1 MNKRFHAFLLA
12 ALMVISLVPS
22 AIFAEDIT
30 TIGDLATLKEFRDSV
45 NAGNTYSGKTV
56 TLTADIDLNNEEWT
70 PIGNSSNKFQG
81 VFDGGNHTISNL
93 KIDQSAKSDIGFF
106 GFTTNGEIKNL
117 TIRNA
122 KIAGYLDV
130 GVVAGTP
137 YTSKYTNI
145 KVTGHVEV
153 DGFAYVGAVGGKN
166 AYANWTDV
174 TVDVDSTSYVAANSV
189 EGSTAYRTYVGGVIG
204 FIGEGGHSFTN
215 ISSNI
220 TVIGSTIDVG
230 GIAGIAHYGNK
241 FNNVSCSGK
250 VVLTEGEDMGD
261 ALEVGGIAGTWHN
274 GGSDVTFTGCS
285 FTGSIEATYEEN
297 GVKYTLTEDDMA
309 NDGLTGYAYSPSNF
323 ENGTLKVDGKD
334 EWKDKVVAKVGDTE
348 YTLPELSDAIAAAK
362 ADGKT
367 VEMKETIKVPSG
379 VTFGDVAVE
388 LPQGV
393 NLKTSEKNLNVV
405 DEQGNKLTAT
415 GSGYVNTVIPPVY
428 PAYAGPVMNW
438 VKVNTADNGVVK
450 SGPLAASAG
459 ATVTLYPKAA
469 EGFVLDTIEVL
480 DAEGNA
486 VALDGLKFAIPAGG
500 VTVNATFKAAQ

>member
-1 MNKRFHAFLLA
+1 MNKRISAFLLA

-30 TIGDLATLKEFRDSV
+30 TINDLATLKAFRDSV

-56 TLTADIDLNNEEWT
+56 TLTADIDLNNENWT
-70 PIGNSSNKFQG
+70 PIGNSDNKFLG

-93 KIDQSAKSDIGFF
+93 KIETQSSYAGLF
-106 GFTTNGEIKNL
+106 GYTSNGELKNL
-117 TIRNA
+117 TLHNVDIDARLGVGA
-122 KIAGYLDV
+122 LAGC
-130 GVVAGTP
+130 P
-137 YTSKYTNI
+137 YTSDVTNI
-145 KVTGHVEV
+145 TLTGKVTI
-153 DGFAYVGAVGGKN
+153 DAAFYVGGVVGRN
-166 AYANWTDV
+166 AYGDLTDI
-174 TVDVDSTSYVAANSV
+174 TVDVDAGSYVYADSV
-189 EGSTAYRTYVGGVIG
+189 EDGTSYRTYVGGVVG
-204 FIGEGGHSFTN
+204 FLGEGNGKVKDVT
-215 ISSNI
+215 SNI
-220 TVIGSTIDVG
+220 AVSGSTIDVG
-230 GIAGIAHYGNK
+230 GIAGIAHYGNT
-241 FNNVSCSGK
+241 FENVSCSGK
-250 VVLTEGEDMGD
+250 VALTEGEGMGD
-261 ALEVGGIAGTWHN
+261 ALEVGGIAGTWNN

-323 ENGTLKVDGKD
+323 ENGTLKVDGVD
-334 EWKDKVVAKVGDTE
+334 EWKDKVVAEVDGVE
-348 YTLPELSDAIAAAK
+348 YTLPNLQSAIEAAA
-362 ADGKT
+362 AAGKT

-415 GSGYVNTVIPPVY
+415 GSGYVNTVVPPVY
-428 PAYAGPVMNW
+428 PTYAGPVMNW